1 MTHISLKCSNKRQG
15 SKEGTTF
22 LFSLFTER
30 GQTEMSGTEDEKELS
45 PETSL
50 TDEIPNAETLK
61 AFAELDNGGGHL
73 FHGTTAQL
81 IAELLKN

>member
-1 MTHISLKCSNKRQG
+1 MSS
-15 SKEGTTF
+15 
-22 LFSLFTER
+22 TEA
-30 GQTEMSGTEDEKELS
+30 EKELS
-45 PETSL
+45 PEMSL

-81 IAELLKN
+81 IEELLKN